1 MNRFKLNIRYIR
13 GLKQLT
19 QEELSEELGVRRT
32 TIVNWEQGL
41 SYPKMEL
48 LFQVKEYFEVSLDD
62 LLLSNM
68 EVEAQLK
75 KEKSVN
81 IDDKTKVEEQISVS
95 DKSDSSTELLMK
107 ANIKLIE
114 NNNVMVKSA
123 ELNAASIDKLVN
135 LLSDKKQ

>member
-68 EVEAQLK
+68 EVEAQLA
-75 KEKSVN
+75 KEKSVD
-81 IDDKTKVEEQISVS
+81 IDDKTKTEEQISVS
-95 DKSDSSTELLMK
+95 DKLDSSTELLMK

-135 LLSDKKQ
+135 LLADKKQ